1 MPDITITLT
10 DDQVAGA
17 ELRITGIDEE
27 GAEVIETIT
36 EYCQRMVDRPI
47 SISIAQAKQKRFD
60 AVGDRQDAML
70 TAEEAL

>member
-10 DDQVAGA
+10 DDQVTAA
-17 ELRITGIDEE
+17 ELRTDIDGE
-27 GAEVIETIT
+27 ADETIT

-47 SISIAQAKQKRFD
+47 SISAAQAKQRRFD

-70 TAEEAL
+70 TAEEAR